1 MTSPRDP
8 NQPGWG
14 DLQPETP
21 QPLGQPPAEGPPPGW
36 GQPPA
41 GGSPP
46 GWRQPQPGWGPP
58 PAGGPQPGWG
68 QPQPGWGPP
77 PAGGPP
83 PGWGQPQ
90 PGWGPPPNPP
100 RSFVRRHGCLLS
112 FVVVLGLISVLVV
125 GCVITIGPTVGMDL
139 KLMTDLQPNA
149 NQVEFQMVN
158 GGTTWVIHVAP
169 GHESQAADL
178 ACRIVKPDLAGTQ
191 FANDRFQ
198 LIDSRGQ
205 ILADQNTPCS

>member
-14 DLQPETP
+14 ELQPETP
-21 QPLGQPPAEGPPPGW
+21 QPWGALPAGSQPPGSPPPGW
-36 GQPPA
+36 GQPS
-41 GGSPP
+41 GS
-46 GWRQPQPGWGPP
+46 
-58 PAGGPQPGWG
+58 
-68 QPQPGWGPP
+68 
-77 PAGGPP
+77 PP

-112 FVVVLGLISVLVV
+112 FVVVLGLVAILVV
-125 GCVITIGPTVGMDL
+125 GCVVTIGPTVGMDL

-169 GHESQAADL
+169 GHEAQAADM

-198 LIDSRGQ
+198 LIDSRGF